1 MGRHIVII
9 DVITD
14 VPVRIISLY
23 RSFRPRGGISPETH
37 FNAQLGVLKGAVT
50 KNCFVMGDFNLDVK
64 MELRNDYIY
73 KSPFKLLTD
82 FTSLKNLTQLIHF
95 PTWTRTING
104 IKKESI
110 LDHVYTDNVALVN
123 DITFT
128 VPTFGDHKLV
138 IAKLTPKA
146 NLNCESI
153 FKRNWKN
160 YSPNNLIENIT
171 LPPLTGGDVQAIWN
185 SLEHSLIIAADY
197 VAPLILV
204 NNNLKPK
211 KNKIPAP
218 L

>member
-1 MGRHIVII
+1 MSVTYINYSMFSAPQIVSLTYAAQILQLNFSS
-9 DVITD
+9 TK
-14 VPVRIISLY
+14 ISSIFL
-23 RSFRPRGGISPETH
+23 
-37 FNAQLGVLKGAVT
+37 
-50 KNCFVMGDFNLDVK
+50 CLDVCLYLDLPCLSLLMGQK
-64 MELRNDYIY
+64 TCGCNYIWW
-73 KSPFKLLTD
+73 L
-82 FTSLKNLTQLIHF
+82 H
-95 PTWTRTING
+95 G

-211 KNKIPAP
+211 KNKTLSFELPMTRLI
-218 L
+218 